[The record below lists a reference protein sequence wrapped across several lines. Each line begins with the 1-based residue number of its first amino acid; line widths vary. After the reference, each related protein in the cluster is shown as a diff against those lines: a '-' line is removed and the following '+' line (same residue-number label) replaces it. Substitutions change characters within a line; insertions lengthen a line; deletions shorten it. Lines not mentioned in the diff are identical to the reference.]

1 MGRYKRRRNAG
12 TRREVSGFDP
22 RRARTEPPTSA
33 RDPAADG
40 GRERRGSRLLPR
52 TRAARVLAVFAVALG
67 VLGAVVG
74 VGAAL
79 VRDRVDHAVTVG
91 SLLGTARATPGV
103 ENGPLNFLLIGSNWR
118 EQAPSNGERADSIMV
133 VHIPAAHDR
142 AYLVSIPRDLYYTIK
157 PYRPTGFAGSTEKID
172 AALNFGGMPL
182 MSQTAADLTGL
193 KFNGAVVA
201 RFAGFQ
207 KAVAALGG
215 VNMCVDEETVS
226 VHIGHDASGK
236 FAAPF
241 TDIDSDPVPVP
252 GVTPQVYHP
261 GCQHLAPWQALDYV
275 RQRELLPGGDYDRQR
290 HQQQLML
297 AVLNQT
303 ASAGMLSDPVK
314 LDRVMRDIGQGL
326 TVDSNG
332 VSVSRL
338 LLLLRGIRTGSV
350 VGLKTPSHPQNM
362 DDISYVVADP
372 DAPGLWQAM
381 RADSLD
387 RFAATHPDMVNRL
400 RSSGK

>member
-1 MGRYKRRRNAG
+1 M
-12 TRREVSGFDP
+12 SGFGP
-22 RRARTEPPTSA
+22 RQARTEPRSSA
-33 RDPAADG
+33 RVPTAGG
-40 GRERRGSRLLPR
+40 GRPERRRFKLLPR
-52 TRAARVLAVFAVALG
+52 TRTARVLAVFALVLG

-74 VGAAL
+74 VGALL

-103 ENGPLNFLLIGSNWR
+103 ESGPLNFLLIGSNWR
-118 EQAPSNGERADSIMV
+118 EHAPGNGERADSIMV

-142 AYLVSIPRDLYYTIK
+142 AYLVSIPRDLYFTIK
-157 PYRPTGFAGSTEKID
+157 PYPRTGFAGSTEKID

-182 MSQTAADLTGL
+182 MSQTVADLTGL
-193 KFNGAVVA
+193 KFNAAVVS

-303 ASAGMLSDPVK
+303 ASTGQLSDPVK
-314 LDRVMRDIGQGL
+314 LDRVVHDIGQGL
-326 TVDSNG
+326 TVDTNG
-332 VSVSRL
+332 VSVSHLVL
-338 LLLLRGIRTGSV
+338 LLHGIRSASV
-350 VGLKTPSHPQNM
+350 VGLKTPSHPENM
-362 DDISYVVADP
+362 DDVSYVVADQ

-387 RFAATHPDMVNRL
+387 RFATAHPEMVNRL
-400 RSSGK
+400 RSAGK